1 VRGDR
6 NAEKT
11 PRDGEGLTRKT
22 AGVSGSAAPEPNPT
36 TPASAA
42 EANRTLALTPLS
54 MLVVLIVA
62 YVLLQIQFVLVLL
75 LMALVFA
82 TVIQKPVD
90 HLERARLP
98 RPLAILLIYVTIIAA
113 LAVLLTGLAPVIREQ
128 SQLFRVQAPISLG
141 DLRATWAASSNALLN
156 GLGQQ
161 LLGRAISF
169 INSPASQNVTV
180 PQGAAL
186 GILTGIGGG
195 VVGVLTVLV
204 IAFYYLMERQW
215 IRRIALSS
223 SPPATRVRVIKI
235 WDEVEQKVGDWLRG
249 QLTLCLVI
257 GVTATIGYGIMGIS
271 FWPLLGLWAGIT
283 EIIPI
288 LGPWLGGIPAVIIA
302 LTQSWEK
309 ALLVAGFVVL
319 LQLMENTI
327 LVPRVMRGAVGLTP
341 LTVFI
346 AILAGTEFAGV
357 PGALL
362 AIPVA
367 AVIQVLLSNYTQAK
381 REARLAGQSSLP
393 GWRWMRGSVA
403 PPAFAPATPMQA
415 ESAVSGPDGPGWTPD
430 LLARAAGSNPGEQDA
445 DSSTAAQA
453 NEIVRDM

>member
-1 VRGDR
+1 MRGDR
-6 NAEKT
+6 NADKT
-11 PRDGEGLTRKT
+11 LRDGDPSPRKT
-22 AGVSGSAAPEPNPT
+22 AGASGSTAPEPNT
-36 TPASAA
+36 ATPASVA
-42 EANRTLALTPLS
+42 EANRPMALTPLS
-54 MLVVLIVA
+54 LLVVLTVA

-82 TVIQKPVD
+82 TVIQKPVEQ
-90 HLERARLP
+90 LERARLP
-98 RPLAILLIYVTIIAA
+98 RPLAILVVYIAIIAS
-113 LAVLLTGLAPVIREQ
+113 LAVLITGLAPIIREQ
-128 SQLFRVQAPISLG
+128 SQLFRVQAPVSLG
-141 DLRATWAASSNALLN
+141 DLRDTWASSSNALLN

-161 LLGRAISF
+161 LLGRAIAF

-195 VVGVLTVLV
+195 VVGLLTVLV
-204 IAFYYLMERQW
+204 ISFYYLMERQW

-271 FWPLLGLWAGIT
+271 FWPLLGLWAGVT

-288 LGPWLGGIPAVIIA
+288 LGPWLGGIPAVVIA

-327 LVPRVMRGAVGLTP
+327 LVPRIMRGAVGLTP

-346 AILAGTEFAGV
+346 AILAGTEFAGI

-367 AVIQVLLSNYTQAK
+367 AVIQVLLSNYTQAR
-381 REARLAGQSSLP
+381 REARLAGQSTLP
-393 GWRWMRGSVA
+393 GWRWMRGSIA
-403 PPAFAPATPMQA
+403 PPAFAPAA
-415 ESAVSGPDGPGWTPD
+415 SALMEPPASGIEGPGWTPD
-430 LLARAAGSNPGEQDA
+430 LLARATNSIPGERGTNG
-445 DSSTAAQA
+445 STVTPA
-453 NEIVRDM
+453 EGES

>member
-6 NAEKT
+6 NVDKT
-11 PRDGEGLTRKT
+11 PRDGDPSPRKT
-22 AGVSGSAAPEPNPT
+22 ASASAATEPSPT

-42 EANRTLALTPLS
+42 DVSRPMALTPLS
-54 MLVVLIVA
+54 LLVVLTVA

-82 TVIQKPVD
+82 TVIQKPVEQ
-90 HLERARLP
+90 LEKAHLP
-98 RPLAILLIYVTIIAA
+98 RPLAILLVYVAIIAA
-113 LAVLLTGLAPVIREQ
+113 LAVLITGLAPVIREQ
-128 SQLFRVQAPISLG
+128 SQLFRVQAPVSLG
-141 DLRATWAASSNALLN
+141 DLQDTWAASSNALLN
-156 GLGQQ
+156 GVGQQ
-161 LLGRAISF
+161 LLGRAIAF

-195 VVGVLTVLV
+195 VVGLLTVLV
-204 IAFYYLMERQW
+204 ISFYYLMERQW

-288 LGPWLGGIPAVIIA
+288 LGPWLGGIPAVVIA

-327 LVPRVMRGAVGLTP
+327 LVPRIMRGAVGLTP

-346 AILAGTEFAGV
+346 AILAGTEFAGI

-367 AVIQVLLSNYTQAK
+367 AVIQVLLSNYTQAR

-403 PPAFAPATPMQA
+403 PPAFAPAA
-415 ESAVSGPDGPGWTPD
+415 SAVMEPTTSGLEGPGWTPD
-430 LLARAAGSNPGEQDA
+430 LLARAASSNPGELGTNGIMATPTTATERDA
-445 DSSTAAQA
+445 S
-453 NEIVRDM
+453 

>member
-1 VRGDR
+1 MRGDR
-6 NAEKT
+6 NAAKT
-11 PRDGEGLTRKT
+11 PRDAEPATRKP
-22 AGVSGSAAPEPNPT
+22 ASVSGNAAPESNT
-36 TPASAA
+36 TPAAA
-42 EANRTLALTPLS
+42 TEANRSVGMTPLS
-54 MLVVLIVA
+54 MLAVLIVA
-62 YVLLQIQFVLVLL
+62 YVLLQIQFVLVLV

-82 TVIQKPVD
+82 TVIQKPVEQ
-90 HLERARLP
+90 LERLRLP
-98 RPLAILLIYVTIIAA
+98 RPLAILLVYIGIIAA
-113 LAVLLTGLAPVIREQ
+113 LAVLFTGLAPAIREQ

-141 DLRATWAASSNALLN
+141 NLRDAWAASSNALLN
-156 GLGQQ
+156 GPGQQ
-161 LLGRAISF
+161 LLDRALAFIS
-169 INSPASQNVTV
+169 SPASQNVTV

-195 VVGVLTVLV
+195 VVGLLTVLV

-223 SPPATRVRVIKI
+223 SAPATRVRVIKI

-257 GVTATIGYGIMGIS
+257 GVTATIGYGLMGIS

-309 ALLVAGFVVL
+309 ALMVAGFVVL

-367 AVIQVLLSNYTQAK
+367 AVIQVLLSNYIQAR

-393 GWRWMRGSVA
+393 GWRWMRGSIA
-403 PPAFAPATPMQA
+403 PPAFAPATAIPV
-415 ESAVSGPDGPGWTPD
+415 EPPVSGLDGPGWTPD
-430 LLARAAGSNPGEQDA
+430 LLARAAGSTPDEHDA
-445 DSSTAAQA
+445 ASEAAQPR
-453 NEIVRDM
+453 ETGRDA

>member
-1 VRGDR
+1 M
-6 NAEKT
+6 
-11 PRDGEGLTRKT
+11 
-22 AGVSGSAAPEPNPT
+22 S
-36 TPASAA
+36 
-42 EANRTLALTPLS
+42 LTPLS
-54 MLVVLIVA
+54 LLVVLTVA

-82 TVIQKPVD
+82 TVIQKPVEQ
-90 HLERARLP
+90 LERARLP
-98 RPLAILLIYVTIIAA
+98 RPLAILLVYVAIIAS
-113 LAVLLTGLAPVIREQ
+113 LAVLITGLAPVIREQ
-128 SQLFRVQAPISLG
+128 SQLFRVQAPVSLG
-141 DLRATWAASSNALLN
+141 DLRDTWATSSNALLN

-161 LLGRAISF
+161 LLGRAIAF

-195 VVGVLTVLV
+195 VVGLLTVLV
-204 IAFYYLMERQW
+204 ISFYYLMERQW

-257 GVTATIGYGIMGIS
+257 GVTATVGYGIMGIS

-319 LQLMENTI
+319 LQLMENTV
-327 LVPRVMRGAVGLTP
+327 LVPRIMRGAVGLTP

-346 AILAGTEFAGV
+346 AILAGTEFAGI

-367 AVIQVLLSNYTQAK
+367 AVIQVLLSNYTQAR
-381 REARLAGQSSLP
+381 REARLAGQGSLP
-393 GWRWMRGSVA
+393 GWRWMRGSIA
-403 PPAFAPATPMQA
+403 PPAFAPAA
-415 ESAVSGPDGPGWTPD
+415 SAPVEPPASGIEGPGWTPD
-430 LLARAAGSNPGEQDA
+430 LLARATSSNPGERGTHG
-445 DSSTAAQA
+445 STATPT
-453 NEIVRDM
+453 ERET

>member
-1 VRGDR
+1 MRGDR
-6 NAEKT
+6 NAAKT
-11 PRDGEGLTRKT
+11 PRDGEPAARKPT
-22 AGVSGSAAPEPNPT
+22 SVSGNAAPEQNT
-36 TPASAA
+36 TAPASTA
-42 EANRTLALTPLS
+42 EANRSMGMTPLS

-62 YVLLQIQFVLVLL
+62 YVLLQIQFVLVLV

-98 RPLAILLIYVTIIAA
+98 RPLAILLVYVGIIAA
-113 LAVLLTGLAPVIREQ
+113 LVVLFTGLAPAIREQ
-128 SQLFRVQAPISLG
+128 SQLFRVQAPVSL
-141 DLRATWAASSNALLN
+141 DSLRDTWAGSSNALLN
-156 GLGQQ
+156 GPGQQ
-161 LLGRAISF
+161 LLDRAVAF
-169 INSPASQNVTV
+169 ITSPASQNVTV

-223 SPPATRVRVIKI
+223 SAPATRVRVIKI

-257 GVTATIGYGIMGIS
+257 GVTATIGYGLMGIS

-319 LQLMENTI
+319 LQLLENTI
-327 LVPRVMRGAVGLTP
+327 LVPRIMRGAVGLTP

-346 AILAGTEFAGV
+346 AILAGTEFAGI

-362 AIPVA
+362 AIPVS
-367 AVIQVLLSNYTQAK
+367 AVIQVLLSNYIQVR
-381 REARLAGQSSLP
+381 REARLAGQSTLP

-403 PPAFAPATPMQA
+403 PPAFAPASSTPA
-415 ESAVSGPDGPGWTPD
+415 EPPAFNLDGPGWTPD
-430 LLARAAGSNPGEQDA
+430 LLARAAGGNPGESDTNSRAVQPHETMRDA
-445 DSSTAAQA
+445 
-453 NEIVRDM
+453 

>member
-1 VRGDR
+1 MGM
-6 NAEKT
+6 
-11 PRDGEGLTRKT
+11 
-22 AGVSGSAAPEPNPT
+22 
-36 TPASAA
+36 
-42 EANRTLALTPLS
+42 TPLS

-62 YVLLQIQFVLVLL
+62 YVLLQIQFVLVLV

-90 HLERARLP
+90 HLEQLRLP
-98 RPLAILLIYVTIIAA
+98 RPLAILLVYISIIAA
-113 LAVLLTGLAPVIREQ
+113 LAVLFTGLAPAIREQ
-128 SQLFRVQAPISLG
+128 SQLFRVQAPVSL
-141 DLRATWAASSNALLN
+141 DSLRDTWAASSNALLN

-161 LLGRAISF
+161 LLGRAIAF
-169 INSPASQNVTV
+169 ITSPASQNVTV

-215 IRRIALSS
+215 IRRLALSS

-257 GVTATIGYGIMGIS
+257 GVTATVGYGIMGIS

-302 LTQSWEK
+302 LTQW
-309 ALLVAGFVVL
+309 
-319 LQLMENTI
+319 
-327 LVPRVMRGAVGLTP
+327 
-341 LTVFI
+341 
-346 AILAGTEFAGV
+346 
-357 PGALL
+357 
-362 AIPVA
+362 
-367 AVIQVLLSNYTQAK
+367 
-381 REARLAGQSSLP
+381 
-393 GWRWMRGSVA
+393 W
-403 PPAFAPATPMQA
+403 
-415 ESAVSGPDGPGWTPD
+415 
-430 LLARAAGSNPGEQDA
+430 
-445 DSSTAAQA
+445 
-453 NEIVRDM
+453 

>member
-1 VRGDR
+1 MRGDR
-6 NAEKT
+6 NAEQSPRLTDLPARKSTNVSNT
-11 PRDGEGLTRKT
+11 P
-22 AGVSGSAAPEPNPT
+22 APEPST
-36 TPASAA
+36 TGPAAAA
-42 EANRTLALTPLS
+42 EVTRVVGMTPLS
-54 MLVVLIVA
+54 MLLVLIVA
-62 YVLLQIQFVLVLL
+62 YVLLQIQFVLVLV

-82 TVIQKPVD
+82 TVIQKPVEQ
-90 HLERARLP
+90 LERARLP
-98 RPLAILLIYVTIIAA
+98 RPLAILLVYIAIIAA
-113 LAVLLTGLAPVIREQ
+113 LVVLFTGLAPAIREQ
-128 SQLFRVQAPISLG
+128 SQLFRVQAPVSIASLR
-141 DLRATWAASSNALLN
+141 DTWAASSNAILS
-156 GLGQQ
+156 GPGQQ
-161 LLGRAISF
+161 LLDRAIAF
-169 INSPASQNVTV
+169 MASPASQNVTV

-195 VVGVLTVLV
+195 VVGLLTVLV

-223 SPPATRVRVIKI
+223 STPATRVRVIKI

-257 GVTATIGYGIMGIS
+257 GVTATIGYGVMGIS

-288 LGPWLGGIPAVIIA
+288 LGPWLGGIPAVVIA

-327 LVPRVMRGAVGLTP
+327 LVPRVMRGAVGLSP

-367 AVIQVLLSNYTQAK
+367 AVIQVLLSNYIQAR
-381 REARLAGQSSLP
+381 REARLAGLSSLP

-403 PPAFAPATPMQA
+403 PPAFAPATPLVVDPSTTGL
-415 ESAVSGPDGPGWTPD
+415 EGPGWTPD
-430 LLARAAGSNPGEQDA
+430 LLARAA
-445 DSSTAAQA
+445 SSTPGDFDISGAAEAA
-453 NEIVRDM
+453 NTTVRDA

>member
-6 NAEKT
+6 NADKT
-11 PRDGEGLTRKT
+11 PRESDPPQRKN
-22 AGVSGSAAPEPNPT
+22 ASGSAASDPGHT
-36 TPASAA
+36 APATAA
-42 EANRTLALTPLS
+42 AASEGTRSFSLTPVS

-75 LMALVFA
+75 LLALVFA

-90 HLERARLP
+90 QLERMRLP
-98 RPLAILLIYVTIIAA
+98 RPLAILLIYVGIIAF
-113 LAVLLTGLAPVIREQ
+113 LAVLFTGLAPAIREQ
-128 SQLFRVQAPISLG
+128 SQLFRVQAPVSLG
-141 DLRATWAASSNALLN
+141 DLRDTWAASSNALLN

-161 LLGRAISF
+161 LLTRVIAF
-169 INSPASQNVTV
+169 IDSPASQNVNV

-186 GILTGIGGG
+186 GLLTGIGGG

-204 IAFYYLMERQW
+204 ISFYYLMERQW

-257 GVTATIGYGIMGIS
+257 GITATIGYGLMGIS

-327 LVPRVMRGAVGLTP
+327 LVPRIMRGAVGLTP

-367 AVIQVLLSNYTQAK
+367 AVIQVLLSNYTQA
-381 REARLAGQSSLP
+381 RQEARLAGQSALP
-393 GWRWMRGSVA
+393 GWRWMRGSIT
-403 PPAFAPATPMQA
+403 PPTFAPAA
-415 ESAVSGPDGPGWTPD
+415 SAAVDAPAPSKEGPGWTQD
-430 LLARAAGSNPGEQDA
+430 ILARAATNNSGEHGTNGTTTSPAERDA
-445 DSSTAAQA
+445 
-453 NEIVRDM
+453 

>member
-1 VRGDR
+1 MSRRCGR
-6 NAEKT
+6 PRAERLTEPTRRRQHPLPDK
-11 PRDGEGLTRKT
+11 PPDG
-22 AGVSGSAAPEPNPT
+22 SD
-36 TPASAA
+36 
-42 EANRTLALTPLS
+42 TLSL
-54 MLVVLIVA
+54 LVVLTVA

-75 LMALVFA
+75 LMSLVFA
-82 TVIQKPVD
+82 TVIQKPVEQ
-90 HLERARLP
+90 LEKARLP
-98 RPLAILLIYVTIIAA
+98 RPLAILLVYVAIIAA
-113 LAVLLTGLAPVIREQ
+113 VAVLVTGLAPVIREQ
-128 SQLFRVQAPISLG
+128 SQLFRVQAPVSLG
-141 DLRATWAASSNALLN
+141 NLRDTWTASSNALLN

-161 LLGRAISF
+161 LLGRAIAF

-195 VVGVLTVLV
+195 VVGLLTVLV
-204 IAFYYLMERQW
+204 ISFYYLMERQW
-215 IRRIALSS
+215 IRRLALSS

-271 FWPLLGLWAGIT
+271 FWPLLGLWAGVT

-288 LGPWLGGIPAVIIA
+288 LGPWLGGVPAVVIA

-319 LQLMENTI
+319 LQLLENTI
-327 LVPRVMRGAVGLTP
+327 LVPRIMRGAVGLTP

-346 AILAGTEFAGV
+346 AILAGTEFAGI

-367 AVIQVLLSNYTQAK
+367 AVIQVLLSNYTQAR

-403 PPAFAPATPMQA
+403 PPAFAPAA
-415 ESAVSGPDGPGWTPD
+415 SALMEAPASGLEGPGWTPD
-430 LLARAAGSNPGEQDA
+430 LLARAASSNPAVQGTNG
-445 DSSTAAQA
+445 STGTST
-453 NEIVRDM
+453 ERET

>member
-1 VRGDR
+1 M
-6 NAEKT
+6 AM
-11 PRDGEGLTRKT
+11 
-22 AGVSGSAAPEPNPT
+22 AM
-36 TPASAA
+36 
-42 EANRTLALTPLS
+42 TPLS
-54 MLVVLIVA
+54 MLLVLIVA
-62 YVLLQIQFVLVLL
+62 YVLLQIQFILVLL

-98 RPLAILLIYVTIIAA
+98 RPLAILLVYIAIIAA
-113 LAVLLTGLAPVIREQ
+113 LAVLITGLAPAIREQ
-128 SQLFRVQAPISLG
+128 SQLFRVQAPVSL
-141 DLRATWAASSNALLN
+141 DNLRDTWAASSNALLN

-161 LLGRAISF
+161 LLGRAIAF
-169 INSPASQNVTV
+169 ITSPASQNVSV

-257 GVTATIGYGIMGIS
+257 GVTATIGYAVMGIS
-271 FWPLLGLWAGIT
+271 FWPLLGLWAGVT

-288 LGPWLGGIPAVIIA
+288 LGPWLGGVPAVVIA

-319 LQLMENTI
+319 LQLLENTI
-327 LVPRVMRGAVGLTP
+327 LVPRIMRGAVGLTP

-367 AVIQVLLSNYTQAK
+367 AVIQVLLSNYTQAR

-403 PPAFAPATPMQA
+403 PPAFAPANPMQA
-415 ESAVSGPDGPGWTPD
+415 DPVASSLDGPGWTPD
-430 LLARAAGSNPGEQDA
+430 LLARAASSNPGLGNSSPASPPNETGRDA
-445 DSSTAAQA
+445 
-453 NEIVRDM
+453 

>member
-1 VRGDR
+1 VTG
-6 NAEKT
+6 N
-11 PRDGEGLTRKT
+11 G
-22 AGVSGSAAPEPNPT
+22 APEQAATAPVT
-36 TPASAA
+36 T
-42 EANRTLALTPLS
+42 EANRSVGMGMTPLS
-54 MLVVLIVA
+54 MLIVLIVA

-98 RPLAILLIYVTIIAA
+98 RPLAILLVYVAIIAA
-113 LAVLLTGLAPVIREQ
+113 LAVLITGLAPAIREQ
-128 SQLFRVQAPISLG
+128 AQLFRVQAPVSL
-141 DLRATWAASSNALLN
+141 DNLRDTWAASSNALLN

-161 LLGRAISF
+161 LLSRAIAF
-169 INSPASQNVTV
+169 ITSPASQNVTV

-257 GVTATIGYGIMGIS
+257 GVTATVGYGLMGIS
-271 FWPLLGLWAGIT
+271 FWPLLGLWAGLT

-327 LVPRVMRGAVGLTP
+327 LVPRIMRGAVGLTP

-367 AVIQVLLSNYTQAK
+367 AVIQVLLSNYTQAR
-381 REARLAGQSSLP
+381 REARLAGQSTLP

-403 PPAFAPATPMQA
+403 PPAFAPATAMQA
-415 ESAVSGPDGPGWTPD
+415 EPIMPGADGPGWTPD
-430 LLARAAGSNPGEQDA
+430 LLARAAGSNPGESGA
-445 DSSTAAQA
+445 TSSTATQP
-453 NEIVRDM
+453 NETARDE

>member
-1 VRGDR
+1 MGI
-6 NAEKT
+6 
-11 PRDGEGLTRKT
+11 
-22 AGVSGSAAPEPNPT
+22 
-36 TPASAA
+36 
-42 EANRTLALTPLS
+42 TPLS
-54 MLVVLIVA
+54 MLAVLIVA
-62 YVLLQIQFVLVLL
+62 YVLLQIQFVLVLV

-90 HLERARLP
+90 QLERLRLP
-98 RPLAILLIYVTIIAA
+98 RPLAILLVYVGIIAA
-113 LAVLLTGLAPVIREQ
+113 LAILFTGLAPAIREQ
-128 SQLFRVQAPISLG
+128 SQLFRVQAPLSVAN
-141 DLRATWAASSNALLN
+141 LRDTWAASSNALLN
-156 GLGQQ
+156 GPGQQ
-161 LLGRAISF
+161 LLDRAIAF

-195 VVGVLTVLV
+195 VVGILTVLV

-223 SPPATRVRVIKI
+223 SAPATRVRVIKI

-367 AVIQVLLSNYTQAK
+367 AVIQVLLSNYIQVR

-403 PPAFAPATPMQA
+403 PPAFAPATSIPVDPPT
-415 ESAVSGPDGPGWTPD
+415 SNLDGPGWTPD
-430 LLARAAGSNPGEQDA
+430 LLARAAGSTPGDNDA
-445 DSSTAAQA
+445 TSNATQPH
-453 NEIVRDM
+453 ETVRDA

>member
-1 VRGDR
+1 M
-6 NAEKT
+6 
-11 PRDGEGLTRKT
+11 
-22 AGVSGSAAPEPNPT
+22 
-36 TPASAA
+36 
-42 EANRTLALTPLS
+42 ALTPLS
-54 MLVVLIVA
+54 FLVVLIVA

-90 HLERARLP
+90 HLERAHLP
-98 RPLAILLIYVTIIAA
+98 RPLAILLIYVGIIAF
-113 LAVLLTGLAPVIREQ
+113 LAVLFTGLAPIIREQ
-128 SQLFRVQAPISLG
+128 SQLFRVQAPESL
-141 DLRATWAASSNALLN
+141 DSLRGAWAGSANALLN
-156 GLGQQ
+156 GPGQQ
-161 LLGRAISF
+161 LLARAIAF
-169 INSPASQNVTV
+169 ITSPASQNVTV

-195 VVGVLTVLV
+195 VVGLLTVLV

-223 SPPATRVRVIKI
+223 SAPATRVRVIKI
-235 WDEVEQKVGDWLRG
+235 WDEVEEKVGDWLRG

-257 GVTATIGYGIMGIS
+257 GVTATVGYGLMGIS

-327 LVPRVMRGAVGLTP
+327 LVPRIMRGAVGLTP

-367 AVIQVLLSNYTQAK
+367 AVIQVLLSNYTQAR
-381 REARLAGQSSLP
+381 REARLADQSSLP
-393 GWRWMRGSVA
+393 GWRWMRGSIA
-403 PPAFAPATPMQA
+403 PPAFAPATSIPVEPPA
-415 ESAVSGPDGPGWTPD
+415 SSLEGPGWTPD
-430 LLARAAGSNPGEQDA
+430 LLARAASSNAGERDTT
-445 DSSTAAQA
+445 SSEEAQSQ
-453 NEIVRDM
+453 EMERDL

>member
-1 VRGDR
+1 MRGDR
-6 NAEKT
+6 NADKT
-11 PRDGEGLTRKT
+11 PRDGDPPPRKT
-22 AGVSGSAAPEPNPT
+22 AGASGSTAPEANT
-36 TPASAA
+36 ATQASAA
-42 EANRTLALTPLS
+42 EANRPMSLTPLS
-54 MLVVLIVA
+54 LLIVLTVA

-90 HLERARLP
+90 QLERARLP
-98 RPLAILLIYVTIIAA
+98 RPLAILVVYVAIIAA
-113 LAVLLTGLAPVIREQ
+113 LAVLITGLAPVIREQ
-128 SQLFRVQAPISLG
+128 SQLFRVQAPVSLG
-141 DLRATWAASSNALLN
+141 DLRDTWAASSNALLN
-156 GLGQQ
+156 SLGQQ
-161 LLGRAISF
+161 LLGRAIAF

-195 VVGVLTVLV
+195 VVGLLTVLV
-204 IAFYYLMERQW
+204 ISFYYLMERQW

-223 SPPATRVRVIKI
+223 SAPATRVRVIKI

-271 FWPLLGLWAGIT
+271 FWPLLGLWAGVT

-327 LVPRVMRGAVGLTP
+327 LVPRIMRGAVGLTP

-346 AILAGTEFAGV
+346 AILAGTEFAGI

-367 AVIQVLLSNYTQAK
+367 AVIQVLLSNYTQAR
-381 REARLAGQSSLP
+381 REARLAGQSTLP
-393 GWRWMRGSVA
+393 GWRWMRGSIA
-403 PPAFAPATPMQA
+403 PPAFAPAASAPMEPPA
-415 ESAVSGPDGPGWTPD
+415 SGIEGPGWTPD
-430 LLARAAGSNPGEQDA
+430 LLARATGSNPGERGTNG
-445 DSSTAAQA
+445 STITTT
-453 NEIVRDM
+453 ERET

>member
-1 VRGDR
+1 MRGDR

-11 PRDGEGLTRKT
+11 PRDTDQSARKST
-22 AGVSGSAAPEPNPT
+22 SASGNVSPEPT
-36 TPASAA
+36 ATAPAAA
-42 EANRTLALTPLS
+42 VEPNRWVALTPLS
-54 MLVVLIVA
+54 MLLVLIVA

-90 HLERARLP
+90 RLERWRLP
-98 RPLAILLIYVTIIAA
+98 RPLAILLVYIGIIAA
-113 LAVLLTGLAPVIREQ
+113 LVILFTGLAPAIREQ

-141 DLRATWAASSNALLN
+141 NLRDTWAGSSNALLN

-161 LLGRAISF
+161 LLGRAIAF

-204 IAFYYLMERQW
+204 ISFYYLMERQW

-223 SPPATRVRVIKI
+223 SAPATRVRVIKI

-257 GVTATIGYGIMGIS
+257 GVTATIGYGVLGIS
-271 FWPLLGLWAGIT
+271 FWPLLGLWAGVT

-319 LQLMENTI
+319 LQLLENTI
-327 LVPRVMRGAVGLTP
+327 LVPRIMRGAVGLTP

-367 AVIQVLLSNYTQAK
+367 AVIQVLLSNYTQAR
-381 REARLAGQSSLP
+381 REAQLAGLSSLP

-403 PPAFAPATPMQA
+403 PPAFAPATPVPLETPA
-415 ESAVSGPDGPGWTPD
+415 SGMGGPGWTPD
-430 LLARAAGSNPGEQDA
+430 LLARAAITNPGERDVNG
-445 DSSTAAQA
+445 DTAVQA
-453 NEIVRDM
+453 NETVRDA

>member
-1 VRGDR
+1 MRGDR
-6 NAEKT
+6 NADKT
-11 PRDGEGLTRKT
+11 PRESEPPARKS
-22 AGVSGSAAPEPNPT
+22 AGVSANAAPEPNT
-36 TPASAA
+36 TPPASAA
-42 EANRTLALTPLS
+42 EAHRPMGMTPLS
-54 MLVVLIVA
+54 MLIVLIVA

-90 HLERARLP
+90 QLERARLP
-98 RPLAILLIYVTIIAA
+98 RPLAILLVYTAIIAG
-113 LAVLLTGLAPVIREQ
+113 LAILFTGLAPAIREQ
-128 SQLFRVQAPISLG
+128 SQLFRVQAPVSL
-141 DLRATWAASSNALLN
+141 DNLRDTWAASSNALLN
-156 GLGQQ
+156 GIGAQ
-161 LLGRAISF
+161 LLGRAIAF
-169 INSPASQNVTV
+169 ITSPATQNVTV

-195 VVGVLTVLV
+195 VVGLLTVLV

-223 SPPATRVRVIKI
+223 STPATRVRVIKI

-257 GVTATIGYGIMGIS
+257 GVTATVGYGLMGIS

-288 LGPWLGGIPAVIIA
+288 LGPWLGGIPAVVIA

-319 LQLMENTI
+319 LQLLENTI
-327 LVPRVMRGAVGLTP
+327 LVPRIMRGAVGLTP

-346 AILAGTEFAGV
+346 AILAGTEFAGI

-367 AVIQVLLSNYTQAK
+367 AVIQVLLSNYIEVR
-381 REARLAGQSSLP
+381 REARLAGLSTLP

-403 PPAFAPATPMQA
+403 PPAFSPASPTRA
-415 ESAVSGPDGPGWTPD
+415 ESVVPGPDGPGWTPD
-430 LLARAAGSNPGEQDA
+430 LLARAASSNAGEYDSN
-445 DSSTAAQA
+445 SSTTQA
-453 NEIVRDM
+453 NKTGRDT

>member
-1 VRGDR
+1 MRGDR
-6 NAEKT
+6 NAAKT
-11 PRDGEGLTRKT
+11 PRDAEPAARKP
-22 AGVSGSAAPEPNPT
+22 ASVSGNAAPEPNT
-36 TPASAA
+36 TPAATA
-42 EANRTLALTPLS
+42 EANRPMGITPLS
-54 MLVVLIVA
+54 MLAVLIVA
-62 YVLLQIQFVLVLL
+62 YVLLQIQFVLVLV

-90 HLERARLP
+90 QLERLRLP
-98 RPLAILLIYVTIIAA
+98 RPLAILLVYVGIIAA
-113 LAVLLTGLAPVIREQ
+113 LAILFTGLAPAIREQ
-128 SQLFRVQAPISLG
+128 SQLFRVQAPLSVAN
-141 DLRATWAASSNALLN
+141 LRDTWAASSNALLN
-156 GLGQQ
+156 GPGQQ
-161 LLGRAISF
+161 LLDRAIAF

-195 VVGVLTVLV
+195 VVGILTVLV

-223 SPPATRVRVIKI
+223 SAPATRVRVIKI

-367 AVIQVLLSNYTQAK
+367 AVIQVLLSNYIQVR

-403 PPAFAPATPMQA
+403 PPAFAPATSIPVDPPT
-415 ESAVSGPDGPGWTPD
+415 SNLDGPGWTPD
-430 LLARAAGSNPGEQDA
+430 LLARAAGSTPDDNDA
-445 DSSTAAQA
+445 TSKATQPH
-453 NEIVRDM
+453 ETVRDA

>member
-1 VRGDR
+1 M
-6 NAEKT
+6 
-11 PRDGEGLTRKT
+11 
-22 AGVSGSAAPEPNPT
+22 SGNAAPEPNT
-36 TPASAA
+36 AAPASAA
-42 EANRTLALTPLS
+42 EANRPMGMTPLS
-54 MLVVLIVA
+54 MLVVLVVA
-62 YVLLQIQFVLVLL
+62 YVLLQIQFVLVLV

-98 RPLAILLIYVTIIAA
+98 RPLAILLIYIGIIAA
-113 LAVLLTGLAPVIREQ
+113 LAVLFTGLAPAIREQ
-128 SQLFRVQAPISLG
+128 AQLFRVQAPVSL
-141 DLRATWAASSNALLN
+141 DSLRDTWAGSSNALLN
-156 GLGQQ
+156 GPGQQ
-161 LLGRAISF
+161 LLDRAIAF
-169 INSPASQNVTV
+169 IASPASQDVTV

-186 GILTGIGGG
+186 GILTGIGGS

-223 SPPATRVRVIKI
+223 SAPATRVRVIKI

-257 GVTATIGYGIMGIS
+257 GVTATVGYGIMGIS

-327 LVPRVMRGAVGLTP
+327 LVPRIMRGAVGLTP

-367 AVIQVLLSNYTQAK
+367 AVIQVLLSNYTQAR

-403 PPAFAPATPMQA
+403 PPAFAPASSTPMEPPA
-415 ESAVSGPDGPGWTPD
+415 FNLDGPGWTPD
-430 LLARAAGSNPGEQDA
+430 LLARAAGSNPPESD
-445 DSSTAAQA
+445 TASRAGQPH
-453 NEIVRDM
+453 ETVRDA

>member
-11 PRDGEGLTRKT
+11 PREAETPARKPT
-22 AGVSGSAAPEPNPT
+22 SVTGTAAPEPGT
-36 TPASAA
+36 GSSAFGA
-42 EANRTLALTPLS
+42 ATGRSMGMSLTPVS
-54 MLVVLIVA
+54 MLVVLVVA
-62 YVLLQIQFVLVLL
+62 YLLLQIQFVLVLL
-75 LMALVFA
+75 LLALVFA
-82 TVIQKPVD
+82 TVIQKPVEQ
-90 HLERARLP
+90 LERAHVP
-98 RPLAILLIYVTIIAA
+98 RPMAILVIYVAIIAA
-113 LAVLLTGLAPVIREQ
+113 LAVLFTGLAPAIREQ
-128 SQLFRVQAPISLG
+128 SQLFRTQAPVSL
-141 DLRATWAASSNALLN
+141 DNLRDTWAGSSNALLN
-156 GLGQQ
+156 GPGQQ
-161 LLGRAISF
+161 LLDRAIAF
-169 INSPASQNVTV
+169 ITSPASQDVSV

-195 VVGVLTVLV
+195 LVGVLTVLV

-257 GVTATIGYGIMGIS
+257 GVTATIGYAVLGIS
-271 FWPLLGLWAGIT
+271 FWPLLGLWAGVT

-288 LGPWLGGIPAVIIA
+288 LGPWLGGVPAVIIA

-319 LQLMENTI
+319 LQLLENTI

-367 AVIQVLLSNYTQAK
+367 AVIQVLLSNYTQVQ
-381 REARLAGQSSLP
+381 REARLAGQSTLP
-393 GWRWMRGSVA
+393 GWRWMRGSIT
-403 PPAFAPATPMQA
+403 PPTFAPATPNQA
-415 ESAVSGPDGPGWTPD
+415 AAAATGQEGPGWTRD
-430 LLARAAGSNPGEQDA
+430 LLARAAGHEGERSGA
-445 DSSTAAQA
+445 TPPPNETA
-453 NEIVRDM
+453 RDE